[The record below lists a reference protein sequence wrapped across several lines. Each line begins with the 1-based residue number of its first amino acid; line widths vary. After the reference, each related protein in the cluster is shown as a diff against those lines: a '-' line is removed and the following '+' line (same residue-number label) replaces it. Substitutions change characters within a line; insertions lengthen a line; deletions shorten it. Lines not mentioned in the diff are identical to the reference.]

1 MTFAHLSAPSCSCPV
16 VQPAHDHENKNYTS
30 KTVRQQTEG
39 SKPLEQYLIT
49 FSISQWATYV
59 QTSG

>member
-1 MTFAHLSAPSCSCPV
+1 MTVAHLSAPSCSFPV
-16 VQPAHDHENKNYTS
+16 VQQAHDHENKNYTS

-39 SKPLEQYLIT
+39 SKPLGQYLIS